1 MEGLAYLGTYIGHI
15 CHLFTSPVDS
25 RALVAAAQRR
35 WDRHGGYTWQVP
47 PKLSRNLTAELSGE
61 TNLDA
66 ATGPSQ
72 HNMEAGAL
80 MNQFTRNNSP
90 EGMPELPEHLEG
102 QSIYEASISSF

>member
-1 MEGLAYLGTYIGHI
+1 M
-15 CHLFTSPVDS
+15 DS

-35 WDRHGGYTWQVP
+35 WDQRGDYTWQIP
-47 PKLSRNLTAELSGE
+47 PKLSRSLTAELNNE

-66 ATGPSQ
+66 ATGPGQ

-90 EGMPELPEHLEG
+90 EGMPELSEYLEG
-102 QSIYEASISSF
+102 